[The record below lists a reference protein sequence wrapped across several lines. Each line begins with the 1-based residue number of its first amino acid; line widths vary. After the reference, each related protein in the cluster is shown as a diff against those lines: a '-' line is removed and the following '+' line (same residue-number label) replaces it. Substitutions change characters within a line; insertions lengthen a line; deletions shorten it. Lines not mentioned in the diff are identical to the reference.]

1 MKTSERFCHEAILDL
16 RDAITDACGNEIYAA
31 GMLDEDGKVASVA
44 VLARGSIDSVL
55 VHWKGTRGTDV
66 LIHNHPS
73 GNLSPSKADMRIAE
87 QFAEEGY
94 GFYIINNT
102 ATEVYVVIE
111 PVVAKEA
118 EPIDSASIVKALEP
132 GGKLAKKLPNYEHR
146 PDQLKLIQAVSEA
159 FNHEQI
165 LIAEAGTGIGK
176 SFAYLLPAV
185 YWALQN
191 KQRVVV
197 STATINLQ
205 QQLYEKDMP
214 LIASLFNEDVKY
226 VLMKGRG
233 NYICRKRVAEYLEE
247 EGLFAHDNTS
257 LQEILAWMETTTT
270 GDRNDMVP
278 YPEESLWSKV
288 CSESESCS
296 NIRCPYHDQC
306 FFIKNRKEASAAH
319 IIITNHHL
327 LLIDCANRGLKSDY
341 SAGSVLPP
349 FENIILDEAHNLE
362 QSASSAF
369 SEAVNRFR
377 LNKFL
382 TRIQRERNEKK
393 FGVLP
398 GLQNEKMITPA
409 LRKKI
414 SGLISDIQFAFT
426 ETENHAFALIGNENT
441 LLFDASLNCKE
452 FLDSAMRCGTLI
464 TELITELA
472 KAKEKLEI
480 KKPDHELISEINN
493 LLLYLEEYANLFYSY
508 SQYSE
513 DEKNIYWIQKQRTLK
528 NEYYITF
535 IKTPLTVD
543 SCMQAWVFEPYKSIV
558 LISATLSTGGSFN
571 YIKSRL
577 GLYHNERVQDAQ
589 FFSPFPYE
597 DTALLAIPE
606 DAPDNSQKNWQN
618 YINTTVYK
626 LIIASH
632 GSALVLF
639 TSYDSLQATWKYAE
653 PLLKQDGIP
662 AYCQGSDSR
671 SRLLEIF
678 KSNITSV
685 LFATDSFWEGVDAPG
700 ETLKHLIIVKL
711 PFRHP
716 NDPIFLA
723 RSKHLEKK
731 NKNPFMEL
739 SLPDAVIRFKQG
751 FGRLIRHSSDTGVV
765 TVLDSRIIKKS
776 YGEIFLKSLPRTQ
789 KAISTTDRLIPKIK
803 DFFGV
808 NS

>member
-1 MKTSERFCHEAILDL
+1 MKATERFYHEAILDL
-16 RDAITDACGNEIYAA
+16 RDAIADAGGNEIYAA
-31 GMLDEDGKVASVA
+31 GMLDEDGKIASVA
-44 VLARGSIDSVL
+44 ILARGSIDSVL
-55 VHWKGTRGTDV
+55 VHWKGTRGTDM

-73 GNLSPSKADMRIAE
+73 GNLNPSRADLRIAE

-94 GFYIINNT
+94 GFCIIDN
-102 ATEVYVVIE
+102 EVSEIYVVVE
-111 PVVAKEA
+111 PIVSKEA
-118 EPIDSASIVKALEP
+118 QPLDSASIVRALEQ
-132 GGKLAKKLPNYEHR
+132 GGKLAKKLPNYEYR
-146 PDQLKLIQAVSEA
+146 PDQLKLIQAICGA
-159 FNHEQI
+159 FNNEQI

-191 KQRVVV
+191 KQRIVI

-214 LIASLFNEDVKY
+214 LIASLFDEEVKY

-233 NYICRKRVAEYLEE
+233 NYICRKRVREYLEE
-247 EGLFAHDNTS
+247 EGLFAPDNTS
-257 LQEILAWMETTTT
+257 LQEILSWMETTTT

-278 YPEESLWSKV
+278 YPEEARWSKV
-288 CSESESCS
+288 CSESESCI

-306 FFIKNRKEASAAH
+306 FFIKNRKEASGAH
-319 IIITNHHL
+319 VIITNHHL

-341 SAGSVLPP
+341 CAGSVLPP
-349 FENIILDEAHNLE
+349 FENLIFDEAHNLE

-369 SEAVNRFR
+369 SETVNRFR

-382 TRIQRERNEKK
+382 LRIQRERNEKK
-393 FGVLP
+393 FGILP
-398 GLQNEKMITPA
+398 ILQNEKIITPA
-409 LRKKI
+409 SRKKI
-414 SGLISDIQFAFT
+414 STLVSDIQIAFA
-426 ETENHAFALIGNENT
+426 EVENHAFTLIGNENT
-441 LLFDASLNCKE
+441 MLFDASLQCKA
-452 FLDSAMRCGTLI
+452 FLDSAMRCGGLI

-480 KKPDHELISEINN
+480 KNPDHELISEINS
-493 LLLYLEEYANLFYSY
+493 LLVYLEEFANLFYSY
-508 SQYSE
+508 SHYYE
-513 DEKNIYWIQKQRTLK
+513 DDKTIYWIQKQRTQK

-535 IKTPLTVD
+535 IKTPLTID
-543 SCMQAWVFEPYKSIV
+543 SCMQAWVFEPYKSII

-577 GLYHNERVQDAQ
+577 GLFKNERLQEAQ

-597 DTALLAIPE
+597 DTAMIAIPE

-626 LIIASH
+626 LITASE

-639 TSYDSLQATWKYAE
+639 TSYDSLQAAWKYAQ
-653 PLLKQDGIP
+653 PLLEKDGIP

-671 SRLLEIF
+671 SRLLDTF
-678 KSNITSV
+678 KTNIKSV

-723 RSKHLEKK
+723 RSKYLEKK
-731 NKNPFMEL
+731 GKYPFMEL

-751 FGRLIRHSSDTGVV
+751 FGRLIRHSTDTGVV
-765 TVLDSRIIKKS
+765 TVLDSRIITKS
-776 YGEIFLKSLPRTQ
+776 YGEVFLKSLPRTQ
-789 KAISTTDRLIPKIK
+789 KAICATEKLIPKIRA
-803 DFFGV
+803 FLGA
-808 NS
+808 NY